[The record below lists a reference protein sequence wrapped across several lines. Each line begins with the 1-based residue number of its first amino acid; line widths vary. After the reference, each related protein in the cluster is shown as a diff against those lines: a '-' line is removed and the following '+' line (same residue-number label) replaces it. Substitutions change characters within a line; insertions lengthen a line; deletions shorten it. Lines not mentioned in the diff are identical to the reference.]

1 MIKSNRN
8 DVILFYPDFLGECA
22 RFDRHVSHR
31 SPRYTHRLHKGTG
44 TRGED
49 IWFGN

>member
-1 MIKSNRN
+1 MFT
-8 DVILFYPDFLGECA
+8 VFYLDFLGECA

-31 SPRYTHRLHKGTG
+31 SPRYTHRLHKGTVQIG
-44 TRGED
+44 THDND